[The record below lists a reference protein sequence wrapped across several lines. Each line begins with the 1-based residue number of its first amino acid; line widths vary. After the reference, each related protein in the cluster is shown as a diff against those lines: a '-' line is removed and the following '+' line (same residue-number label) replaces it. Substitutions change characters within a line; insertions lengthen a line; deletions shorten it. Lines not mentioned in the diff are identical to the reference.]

1 MNNILFTIGGHD
13 LSLLTTIVILIPV
26 LAMVINRK
34 MWDKSFLALS
44 ASIFLLLLS
53 SLTNKGLIDISLS
66 TKYTLNTLSALL
78 QPPFILLFL
87 LYFAQHE
94 QMKKT
99 MKLSVVFLLIT
110 GVLILTRKEIQDAAA
125 PVLLGIGLVLVLIY
139 SSIFFIHQVKA
150 NVSQRAETGKTFII
164 SGIVFGYF
172 CYSFIFTI
180 HYIFQS
186 NNTEDLI
193 TLFEIG
199 TFISALLI
207 VLGVLLNKP
216 IPQEKPVIA
225 KEKIPNLTEWEE
237 FTSYK

>member
-34 MWDKSFLALS
+34 MFHYSFLALS
-44 ASIFLLLLS
+44 AGLILFLLS
-53 SLTNKGLIDISLS
+53 SLTSKEVINTPAS

-78 QPPFILLFL
+78 QPPFMLLFL

-99 MKLSVVFLLIT
+99 MKVSVLFLLIT
-110 GVLILTRKEIQDAAA
+110 GVLILSKKEIQDAAA
-125 PVLLGIGLVLVLIY
+125 PVLLGIGLVLVLIF
-139 SSIFFIHQVKA
+139 SIIFFIHQVKA
-150 NVSQRAETGKTFII
+150 NVNQRAETGKSFMI
-164 SGIVFGYF
+164 SGVLFGYF
-172 CYSFIFTI
+172 CYIFIFVI
-180 HYIFQS
+180 HYIFRS

-199 TFISALLI
+199 TFISTLLI
-207 VLGVLLNKP
+207 ILGILLNKP
-216 IPQEKPVIA
+216 IPQEKPVTV
-225 KEKIPNLTEWEE
+225 KEKVPNLTEWEE
-237 FTSYK
+237 FTSYN